1 MAYDDSPYRRRNA
14 STSDPTGHHPPGDT
28 RYGDTRYGD
37 TRYGDTRYGDTRYP
51 AAEPGRRGPAGY
63 STSSF
68 STVADFSTA
77 GGSITADSAAT
88 GNSSAAADQATRNSA
103 TTRHSRRRRAST
115 ALDDVFDDPYHGER
129 GRDRLGVHFIWEL
142 ILLLVVGGIGYLLYR
157 VDPGLTTAGTRDPLL
172 VYATGLGLFA
182 LAAGVTLR
190 AGAPNL
196 AIGPVAVAA
205 ALHFAENG
213 DNGVVPVLVTGI
225 IWAVVLGAGT
235 ALLVAGLQVPG
246 WAGSLVAACVAVVF
260 IQQRSGPVDL
270 QGAFDPTGQAFV
282 LFGGFVVLALLGG
295 SLGTIKSIRRGVGRF
310 RPVADPAD
318 RRGGVAA
325 LVTSGALI
333 LSMVFAVVG
342 GVLLAAVGNGPVSP
356 SVGLEWT
363 AVAIGA
369 ALLGGT
375 SVFGR
380 RGGVFGTVLAV
391 IGLTLFIRYAEL
403 RDLDIALYATGAVAV
418 VVGLTVTRLVETFGR
433 PRSTSVD
440 DAGEAQE
447 AEQTAGESAGE
458 SEPVHYDGRPADWPE
473 HAQAGSGWPSDPPT
487 GGQQSW
493 SASLPAQ
500 PAPARDR
507 WDTSDSWGADDQ
519 WGTDSR

>member
-14 STSDPTGHHPPGDT
+14 STSDPTGHRQPGDT

-37 TRYGDTRYGDTRYP
+37 ARYP

-68 STVADFSTA
+68 STVADFSAA
-77 GGSITADSAAT
+77 GAATTADSAAT
-88 GNSSAAADQATRNSA
+88 GNSYAAADRPTRGSNTTRA
-103 TTRHSRRRRAST
+103 ATRHSRRRRAST

-129 GRDRLGVHFIWEL
+129 GRDRLGVHLVWEL
-142 ILLLVVGGIGYLLYR
+142 ILLLAVGGIGYLLYR
-157 VDPGLTTAGTRDPLL
+157 VDPGLTSAGTRDPLL

-213 DNGVVPVLVTGI
+213 DNGVVPVLVTGV

-246 WAGSLVAACVAVVF
+246 WVGSLVAACVAVVF

-282 LFGGFVVLALLGG
+282 VFGGFVVLALLGG

-310 RPVADPAD
+310 RPVGDPAD

-325 LVTSGALI
+325 LVTSGAFI

-391 IGLTLFIRYAEL
+391 LGLTLFIRYAEL

-418 VVGLTVTRLVETFGR
+418 VAGLAVTRLVETFGR
-433 PRSTSVD
+433 PRSTPVD
-440 DAGEAQE
+440 DADEAHEAHE
-447 AEQTAGESAGE
+447 AEQTAGESTGE
-458 SEPVHYDGRPADWPE
+458 PEPVYYDGQPVGWSEPARAE
-473 HAQAGSGWPSDPPT
+473 AGWPSDPPT

-507 WDTSDSWGADDQ
+507 WDTSDNWGADDS
-519 WGTDSR
+519 WGTDGR

>member
-14 STSDPTGHHPPGDT
+14 STSDPTGHRPPGDT

-37 TRYGDTRYGDTRYP
+37 TRYGDARYP
-51 AAEPGRRGPAGY
+51 AAEPGRRGPASY

-68 STVADFSTA
+68 STVADFSTT
-77 GGSITADSAAT
+77 GSSTTADSAAT
-88 GNSSAAADQATRNSA
+88 GNSPTAADRPTRGSTTTRA
-103 TTRHSRRRRAST
+103 ATRHSRRRRTST

-129 GRDRLGVHFIWEL
+129 GQDRLGVHLVWEL
-142 ILLLVVGGIGYLLYR
+142 ILLLAVGGIGYLLYQ
-157 VDPGLTTAGTRDPLL
+157 VDPGLTSAGTRDPLL

-182 LAAGVTLR
+182 LAAGITLR

-235 ALLVAGLQVPG
+235 ALLVTGLQVPG

-270 QGAFDPTGQAFV
+270 QGAFDPTGQAFL
-282 LFGGFVVLALLGG
+282 LFGGFVVLALVGG

-369 ALLGGT
+369 AMLGGT

-380 RGGVFGTVLAV
+380 RGGVFGSVLAV

-418 VVGLTVTRLVETFGR
+418 VVGLAVTRLVETFGR

-440 DAGEAQE
+440 DADEAHE
-447 AEQTAGESAGE
+447 AEQTAGESTGE
-458 SEPVHYDGRPADWPE
+458 PEPVYYDGQPADWSEPARAE
-473 HAQAGSGWPSDPPT
+473 AGWPSDPPT

-507 WDTSDSWGADDQ
+507 WDTSDSWGADDR
-519 WGTDSR
+519 WGTDGR

>member
-1 MAYDDSPYRRRNA
+1 MAYDDSPYRRRNT
-14 STSDPTGHHPPGDT
+14 STSDPTGHRQPGDT
-28 RYGDTRYGD
+28 RYGDAG
-37 TRYGDTRYGDTRYP
+37 YP
-51 AAEPGRRGPAGY
+51 AADPGRRGPAGY

-68 STVADFSTA
+68 STAEDFPTTGDA
-77 GGSITADSAAT
+77 AAT
-88 GNSSAAADQATRNSA
+88 GTFATAGDPPTRGSTATRAA
-103 TTRHSRRRRAST
+103 TRRSRRRRAST
-115 ALDDVFDDPYHGER
+115 ELDDVFDDPYHGER
-129 GRDRLGVHFIWEL
+129 GRDRLGVHFTWEL
-142 ILLLVVGGIGYLLYR
+142 ILLLAVGGLGYLLYR
-157 VDPGLTTAGTRDPLL
+157 VDPGVASAGTLDPLL

-213 DNGVVPVLVTGI
+213 DNGVVPVLVTAL
-225 IWAVVLGAGT
+225 IWAVLLGAGT
-235 ALLVAGLQVPG
+235 ALLVTGLQVPG

-270 QGAFDPTGQAFV
+270 QGAYDPTGQAFV

-295 SLGTIKSIRRGVGRF
+295 TLGTVKPIRRGVGRF

-342 GVLLAAVGNGPVSP
+342 GVLLAAVGNGPVRP

-363 AVAIGA
+363 AVAVGA

-380 RGGVFGTVLAV
+380 RGGVFGTLLAV
-391 IGLTLFIRYAEL
+391 VGLTIFIRYAEL

-418 VVGLTVTRLVETFGR
+418 VVGLAVTRLVETFGR
-433 PRSTSVD
+433 PRSASADGTDDVEEAEGEPVD
-440 DAGEAQE
+440 EPDPAYPDGRRAEWSEPARGEA
-447 AEQTAGESAGE
+447 
-458 SEPVHYDGRPADWPE
+458 
-473 HAQAGSGWPSDPPT
+473 GWPSDPPT

-493 SASLPAQ
+493 SATLPAQ
-500 PAPARDR
+500 PAPVRDR
-507 WDTSDSWGADDQ
+507 WDTSDRWGADDR
-519 WGTDSR
+519 WGTDGR

>member
-14 STSDPTGHHPPGDT
+14 STSDPTGHRQPGDT

-37 TRYGDTRYGDTRYP
+37 ARYP
-51 AAEPGRRGPAGY
+51 AAEPGRRGPVGY

-68 STVADFSTA
+68 STVADFSTT
-77 GGSITADSAAT
+77 GGSTTADSAAT
-88 GNSSAAADQATRNSA
+88 GNSPAAADRPTRGSSTTRA
-103 TTRHSRRRRAST
+103 ATRHSRRRMPT

-129 GRDRLGVHFIWEL
+129 GRDRLGVHLVWEL
-142 ILLLVVGGIGYLLYR
+142 ILLLAVGGIGYLLYQ
-157 VDPGLTTAGTRDPLL
+157 VDPGLTSAGTRDPLL

-182 LAAGVTLR
+182 LAAGITLR

-235 ALLVAGLQVPG
+235 ALLVTGLQVSG

-380 RGGVFGTVLAV
+380 RGGVFGSVLAV

-403 RDLDIALYATGAVAV
+403 RDLDIALYAIGAVVV
-418 VVGLTVTRLVETFGR
+418 VVGLAVTRLVETFGR
-433 PRSTSVD
+433 PRSTSAD
-440 DAGEAQE
+440 DTDETQE
-447 AEQTAGESAGE
+447 AEQTAGESTAE
-458 SEPVHYDGRPADWPE
+458 PEPVYYDGQPADWSEPARAE
-473 HAQAGSGWPSDPPT
+473 AGWSSDPPT

-507 WDTSDSWGADDQ
+507 WDTSDNWGADDH